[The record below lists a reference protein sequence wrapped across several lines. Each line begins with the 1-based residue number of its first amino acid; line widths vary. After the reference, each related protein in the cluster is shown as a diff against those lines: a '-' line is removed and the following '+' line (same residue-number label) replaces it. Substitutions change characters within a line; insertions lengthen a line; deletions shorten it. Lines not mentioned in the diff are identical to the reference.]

1 MAGRPLERA
10 TQPNYGF
17 IVKRESMTTR
27 FLLVLALVTGMVP
40 MTMAVTTGGA
50 SPREEGDRES
60 ASGAIQALDAAIQQR
75 FTKVD
80 GTFGFTRVMPRG
92 TAHDFVPESD
102 AELSSLSRLDD
113 AHLRVALYLAG
124 RRLLSPSAD
133 QPLFSRRQDPIKGP
147 ARLTPGARV
156 RMPTAESLADEFRR
170 AFAAFDRH
178 EPHDESVA
186 GDWTIVARP
195 VRAAN
200 GTCLQCHR
208 SDGVNWPARN
218 TSDLH
223 VGDVL
228 GVVIYAYQQSAS

>member
-1 MAGRPLERA
+1 MAA
-10 TQPNYGF
+10 
-17 IVKRESMTTR
+17 TTR
-27 FLLVLALVTGMVP
+27 VAP
-40 MTMAVTTGGA
+40 
-50 SPREEGDRES
+50 PREERDSES

-80 GTFGFTRVMPRG
+80 VTFGFTRVMPRG

-102 AELSSLSRLDD
+102 AELSSLGRLDD
-113 AHLRVALYLAG
+113 AHLRVVLYLAG
-124 RRLLSPSAD
+124 RHLLNPSAD
-133 QPLFSRRQDPIKGP
+133 QPLFYRRQDPIKGP

-156 RMPTAESLADEFRR
+156 TMPTAESLADESRR

-178 EPHDESVA
+178 EPHYDFVA
-186 GDWTIVARP
+186 GDWNVVARP

-228 GVVIYAYQQSAS
+228 GVVIYAYQESAP